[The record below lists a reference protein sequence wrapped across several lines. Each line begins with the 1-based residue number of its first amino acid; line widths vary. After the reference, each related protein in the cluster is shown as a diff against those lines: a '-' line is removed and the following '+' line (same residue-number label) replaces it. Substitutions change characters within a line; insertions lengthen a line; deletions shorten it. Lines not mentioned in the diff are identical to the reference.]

1 MKQLF
6 QFEFKKYFKKK
17 TTWIAVFT
25 SILFVSSLYFLNYS
39 VAKDIQRGNLSFAQY
54 SVNISQQALKE
65 LELQKIEAERNGDVE
80 KITESKLAIQEY
92 QQSLSKKNKWIT
104 NYSQGNWQDLYEEN
118 VNQLQFM
125 FKSSKGTNSFP
136 LVIEKQNISL
146 FTPRATLEELVL
158 LKKIKAEPFIQNTI
172 HTPFLFT
179 IYDQFTGSSLEQWE
193 KSTMRYGTTGSLFLY
208 QIIQYYYIPVLI
220 LLGCFIFG
228 NNISSE
234 MNNKKRGL
242 HFYYTLPIKRKSLF
256 ITKYF
261 SGFLSTIVFV
271 LLMLLI
277 PLLCSY
283 FTKGVGSFNYPVLI
297 YEGSEPN
304 PFGSEYNSLNPT
316 KDQFHFITLKNY
328 FGQVLLLTVLLTFF
342 LYSFYYISSLVLKSL
357 SITTSIVGI
366 ITFIGMKS
374 FSSPYNPFTYVNIHS
389 VLTGETAT
397 LVFNPSINLSNGI
410 MLTFV
415 LGCTLLF
422 AGYKLFIRKYN

>member
-6 QFEFKKYFKKK
+6 QFEFKKSFKKK
-17 TTWIAVFT
+17 TTWIALFT

-65 LELQKIEAERNGDVE
+65 LELQKIEAEQNGDVE
-80 KITESKLAIQEY
+80 KITENKLAIQEY
-92 QQSLSKKNKWIT
+92 QQSLSKKNKWIA
-104 NYSQGNWQDLYEEN
+104 NYSQGNWEEIYEEN
-118 VNQLQFM
+118 ISELQFI
-125 FKSSKGTNSFP
+125 FKSSKGTNTFP
-136 LVIEKQNISL
+136 YAIEKQYISL
-146 FTPRATLEELVL
+146 FTARATLEELLL
-158 LKKIKAEPFIQNTI
+158 LKKNTVEPFIQNTTY
-172 HTPFLFT
+172 TPFLFT
-179 IYDQFTGSSLEQWE
+179 IYDQFTGSALDQWK

-256 ITKYF
+256 LTKYF
-261 SGFLSTIVFV
+261 SGFLSTLVFV

-283 FTKGVGSFNYPVLI
+283 FTKGIGNFDYPVLV

-304 PFGSEYNSLNPT
+304 PFGSEYNSLNPI

-328 FGQVLLLTVLLTFF
+328 FGQVLLLTVVLIFF
-342 LYSFYYISSLVLKSL
+342 LYSFYYISSLLLKSL
-357 SITTSIVGI
+357 SITTSFVSI
-366 ITFIGMKS
+366 IAFIGMKS

-397 LVFNPSINLSNGI
+397 LVFNPSINLSTGVI
-410 MLTFV
+410 LTFA

-422 AGYKLFIRKYN
+422 TGYKLFIRTYN

>member
-17 TTWIAVFT
+17 TTRIAVLT
-25 SILFVSSLYFLNYS
+25 SILFVNSLYFLNYS
-39 VAKDIQRGNLSFAQY
+39 VAEDIQRGNLSFAQN
-54 SVNISQQALKE
+54 SVNISQQVLKE
-65 LELQKIEAERNGDVE
+65 LELQKIEAEQNGDVE
-80 KITESKLAIQEY
+80 KIAENKLAIQET
-92 QQSLSKKNKWIT
+92 QQSLSQKNKWIA
-104 NYSQGNWQDLYEEN
+104 NYSQGNWQDIYEEN
-118 VNQLQFM
+118 INHLQFM

-136 LVIEKQNISL
+136 LVIEKQNLSL
-146 FTPRATLEELVL
+146 FTPRATLEELLL
-158 LKKIKAEPFIQNTI
+158 LKKNKAEPFIQNTI
-172 HTPFLFT
+172 DTPYLFT
-179 IYDQFTGSSLEQWE
+179 IYDQFTGSALEYWE

-261 SGFLSTIVFV
+261 SGFLSTLVFV

-283 FTKGVGSFNYPVLI
+283 FTKGIGNFDYPVLV

-304 PFGSEYNSLNPT
+304 PFGSEYNSLNPI

-328 FGQVLLLTVLLTFF
+328 FGQVLLLTALLTFF
-342 LYSFYYISSLVLKSL
+342 LYSFYYISSLLLKSI
-357 SITTSIVGI
+357 SITTSFVGI
-366 ITFIGMKS
+366 IAFIGMKI

-397 LVFNPSINLSNGI
+397 LVFNPSINLSTGV
-410 MLTFV
+410 MLTFA

-422 AGYKLFIRKYN
+422 IGYKLFIKTYH

>member
-304 PFGSEYNSLNPT
+304 PFGSEYNSLNPI

>member
-304 PFGSEYNSLNPT
+304 PFGSEYNSLNPI

-410 MLTFV
+410 MLTFI

>member
-6 QFEFKKYFKKK
+6 QFEFKKSFKKK

-39 VAKDIQRGNLSFAQY
+39 IAKDIQRGNLAFAQNI
-54 SVNISQQALKE
+54 VNISQQALKE
-65 LELQKIEAERNGDVE
+65 LEPQKIEAEQNGDVE
-80 KITESKLAIQEY
+80 KITDSKLAIQES

-104 NYSQGNWQDLYEEN
+104 NYSQGNWQDIYEKN
-118 VNQLQFM
+118 INDLQFM
-125 FKSSKGTNSFP
+125 FKSSKGSNSFP
-136 LVIEKQNISL
+136 YAIEKQYISL
-146 FTPRATLEELVL
+146 FTARATLEELVL

-172 HTPFLFT
+172 HIPFLFT

-261 SGFLSTIVFV
+261 SGFLSTLVFV

-297 YEGSEPN
+297 YDGSEPN
-304 PFGSEYNSLNPT
+304 PFGSEYNSLNPI

-357 SITTSIVGI
+357 SITTSLVGI

>member
-39 VAKDIQRGNLSFAQY
+39 VAKDIQLGNLSFAQY

-65 LELQKIEAERNGDVE
+65 LELQKIEAEQNGDVE
-80 KITESKLAIQEY
+80 KITENKLAIQES
-92 QQSLSKKNKWIT
+92 QLSLSKKNKWIT
-104 NYSQGNWQDLYEEN
+104 NYSQGKWQDIYEEN
-118 VNQLQFM
+118 INHLQFM
-125 FKSSKGTNSFP
+125 FKSSKGTNTFP
-136 LVIEKQNISL
+136 YAIEKQNISL
-146 FTPRATLEELVL
+146 FTPRATLEELLL
-158 LKKIKAEPFIQNTI
+158 LKKNKAEPFIQNTI

-193 KSTMRYGTTGSLFLY
+193 KSTMRYGTTGSLYLY

-242 HFYYTLPIKRKSLF
+242 HFYYTLPVKRKSLF

-304 PFGSEYNSLNPT
+304 PFGSEYNSLNPI

>member
-39 VAKDIQRGNLSFAQY
+39 VAKDIQRGNLAFAQNI
-54 SVNISQQALKE
+54 VNISQQILKE
-65 LELQKIEAERNGDVE
+65 LELQKIEAEKNGDVE
-80 KITESKLAIQEY
+80 KITENKLALQES

-104 NYSQGNWQDLYEEN
+104 NYSQGNWQDIYEEN
-118 VNQLQFM
+118 INHLQFM
-125 FKSSKGTNSFP
+125 FKSSKGSNSFP
-136 LVIEKQNISL
+136 YAIEKQNISL
-146 FTPRATLEELVL
+146 FTARATLEELVL
-158 LKKIKAEPFIQNTI
+158 LKKNKAEPFIQNTI

-179 IYDQFTGSSLEQWE
+179 IYDQFTGSALEYWK

-234 MNNKKRGL
+234 MNNKKRSL
-242 HFYYTLPIKRKSLF
+242 HFCYTLPIKRKSLF

-261 SGFLSTIVFV
+261 SGFLSTLVFV

-283 FTKGVGSFNYPVLI
+283 FTKGIGNFHYPVLV

-304 PFGSEYNSLNPT
+304 PFGSEYNSLNPI

-328 FGQVLLLTVLLTFF
+328 FGQVLLLTVVLTFF
-342 LYSFYYISSLVLKSL
+342 LYSFYYISSLLLKSL
-357 SITTSIVGI
+357 SITTSLVGI
-366 ITFIGMKS
+366 VTFIGMKG

-397 LVFNPSINLSNGI
+397 LVFNPSINLSNGV
-410 MLTFV
+410 MLTFA

-422 AGYKLFIRKYN
+422 TGYKLFIRTYN

>member
-17 TTWIAVFT
+17 TTWIAVLT

-39 VAKDIQRGNLSFAQY
+39 VAKDIQRGNLAFAQNI
-54 SVNISQQALKE
+54 VNISQQILKE
-65 LELQKIEAERNGDVE
+65 LELQKIEAEKNGDVE
-80 KITESKLAIQEY
+80 KITENKLALQESL
-92 QQSLSKKNKWIT
+92 QSLSKKNKWIT
-104 NYSQGNWQDLYEEN
+104 NYSQGNWQDIYEEN
-118 VNQLQFM
+118 INHLQFM
-125 FKSSKGTNSFP
+125 FKSSKGSNSFP
-136 LVIEKQNISL
+136 YAIEKQNISL
-146 FTPRATLEELVL
+146 FTARATLEELVL

-179 IYDQFTGSSLEQWE
+179 IYDQFTGSALEDWE
-193 KSTMRYGTTGSLFLY
+193 KITMRYGTTGSLFLF

-242 HFYYTLPIKRKSLF
+242 HFCYTLPIKRKSLF

-261 SGFLSTIVFV
+261 SGFLSTLVFV

-304 PFGSEYNSLNPT
+304 PFGSEYNSLNPI

-366 ITFIGMKS
+366 ITFIGMKN

-397 LVFNPSINLSNGI
+397 LVFNPCINLSNGI

>member
-6 QFEFKKYFKKK
+6 QFEFKKSFKKK
-17 TTWIAVFT
+17 TTWIAILT
-25 SILFVSSLYFLNYS
+25 SIFFISGLYFLNYS
-39 VAKDIQRGNLSFAQY
+39 VAEDIQRGNLSFAQN
-54 SVNISQQALKE
+54 SVNISQQVLKE
-65 LELQKIEAERNGDVE
+65 LELQKIEAEQNGDIE
-80 KITESKLAIQEY
+80 KITESKLAIQES
-92 QQSLSKKNKWIT
+92 QQSISKKNNWIA
-104 NYSQGNWQDLYEEN
+104 NYSQNNWQKIHEEN
-118 VNQLQFM
+118 INELQFM
-125 FKSSKGTNSFP
+125 FNSSKGSNTFP
-136 LVIEKQNISL
+136 SAIEQQNISL
-146 FTPRATLEELVL
+146 FTARATLEELVL
-158 LKKIKAEPFIQNTI
+158 LKKNTVEPFIQNTTY
-172 HTPFLFT
+172 TPYLFT
-179 IYDQFTGSSLEQWE
+179 IYDQFTGSALDQWK

-242 HFYYTLPIKRKSLF
+242 HFFYTLPIKRKSLF
-256 ITKYF
+256 TTKYF
-261 SGFLSTIVFV
+261 SGFFSTFGFV

-283 FTKGVGSFNYPVLI
+283 FTKGIGNFDYPVLV

-304 PFGSEYNSLNPT
+304 PFGSEYNSLNPI
-316 KDQFHFITLKNY
+316 KDQFHFIPLKNY
-328 FGQVLLLTVLLTFF
+328 FGQVLLLTALLTFF
-342 LYSFYYISSLVLKSL
+342 LYSFYYISSLLLKNL
-357 SITTSIVGI
+357 SITTSFVGI
-366 ITFIGMKS
+366 IAFIGMKS

-389 VLTGETAT
+389 ILTGETAT

>member
-6 QFEFKKYFKKK
+6 QFEFKKSFKKK
-17 TTWIAVFT
+17 TTWIAVLT
-25 SILFVSSLYFLNYS
+25 SILFISSLYFLNYS
-39 VAKDIQRGNLSFAQY
+39 VAEDIQRGNLSFAQN
-54 SVNISQQALKE
+54 SVNISQQVLKE
-65 LELQKIEAERNGDVE
+65 LELQKIEAEKNGDIE
-80 KITESKLAIQEY
+80 KITDYKLAIQDS
-92 QQSLSKKNKWIT
+92 QQSISKRNKWIA
-104 NYSQGNWQDLYEEN
+104 NYSQGNWQAIYEEN
-118 VNQLQFM
+118 INHLQFM

-146 FTPRATLEELVL
+146 FTPRATLAELLL
-158 LKKIKAEPFIQNTI
+158 LKKNKVEPFIQNTI
-172 HTPFLFT
+172 YTPYLFT
-179 IYDQFTGSSLEQWE
+179 IYDQFTGISLEQWE
-193 KSTMRYGTTGSLFLY
+193 KSTTRYGTTGSLFLY

-242 HFYYTLPIKRKSLF
+242 HFYYTLPITRKSLF

-261 SGFLSTIVFV
+261 SGFLSTLVFV

-283 FTKGVGSFNYPVLI
+283 FTKGIGNFDYPVLV
-297 YEGSEPN
+297 YEGAEPN
-304 PFGSEYNSLNPT
+304 PFGSEYNSLNPI
-316 KDQFHFITLKNY
+316 KDQFHFIPLKNY
-328 FGQVLLLTVLLTFF
+328 LGQVLLLTALLTFF
-342 LYSFYYISSLVLKSL
+342 LYSFYYISSLLLKSL
-357 SITTSIVGI
+357 SITTSFVAIVI
-366 ITFIGMKS
+366 FIGMKS

-397 LVFNPSINLSNGI
+397 LVFNPSINLSTGI
-410 MLTFV
+410 LLTFV

-422 AGYKLFIRKYN
+422 AGYKLFIRTYN

>member
-1 MKQLF
+1 MKHLF
-6 QFEFKKYFKKK
+6 QFEFKKSIKKK
-17 TTWIAVFT
+17 TTWIAVLT
-25 SILFVSSLYFLNYS
+25 SIFFISSLYFLNYS
-39 VAKDIQRGNLSFAQY
+39 VAEDIQRGNLSFAQN
-54 SVNISQQALKE
+54 SVNISQQVLKE
-65 LELQKIEAERNGDVE
+65 LELQKIEAEQSGDVE
-80 KITESKLAIQEY
+80 KIAENKLAIQET
-92 QQSLSKKNKWIT
+92 QQSLSQKNKWIA
-104 NYSQGNWQDLYEEN
+104 NYSQGNWQDIYEEN
-118 VNQLQFM
+118 INHLQFM

-136 LVIEKQNISL
+136 LVIEKQNLSL
-146 FTPRATLEELVL
+146 FTPRATLEELLL
-158 LKKIKAEPFIQNTI
+158 LKKNKAEPFIQNTI
-172 HTPFLFT
+172 YTPYLFT
-179 IYDQFTGSSLEQWE
+179 IYDQFTGSALEYWE

-208 QIIQYYYIPVLI
+208 QIIQHYYIPVLI

-261 SGFLSTIVFV
+261 SGFLSTLVFV

-277 PLLCSY
+277 PLLCNY
-283 FTKGVGSFNYPVLI
+283 FTKGIGNFNYPVLM

-304 PFGSEYNSLNPT
+304 PFGSEYTSLNPI

-328 FGQVLLLTVLLTFF
+328 FGQVLLLTVVLTFF
-342 LYSFYYISSLVLKSL
+342 LYSFYYISSLLLKSL
-357 SITTSIVGI
+357 SITTSFVGI
-366 ITFIGMKS
+366 IAFIGMKS

-397 LVFNPSINLSNGI
+397 LVFNPSINLSTGV
-410 MLTFV
+410 MLTFA

-422 AGYKLFIRKYN
+422 TGYKLFIKTYH

>member
-6 QFEFKKYFKKK
+6 QFEFKKSFKKK

-54 SVNISQQALKE
+54 SVNISQQILKE
-65 LELQKIEAERNGDVE
+65 LELQKIEAEQNGDVK
-80 KITESKLAIQEY
+80 KISENKLAIQAS
-92 QQSLSKKNKWIT
+92 QQSLSKKNNWIA
-104 NYSQGNWQDLYEEN
+104 NYSQGNWQDIYEEN
-118 VNQLQFM
+118 INHLQFM
-125 FKSSKGTNSFP
+125 FKSSKGSNSFP
-136 LVIEKQNISL
+136 HAIEKQYISL
-146 FTPRATLEELVL
+146 FTARATLEELLL
-158 LKKIKAEPFIQNTI
+158 LKKNKAEPFIQNTI
-172 HTPFLFT
+172 YTPYLFT
-179 IYDQFTGSSLEQWE
+179 IYDQFTGSALEDWK

-256 ITKYF
+256 IIKYF
-261 SGFLSTIVFV
+261 SGFLSTLVFV

-283 FTKGVGSFNYPVLI
+283 FTKGIGNFDYPVLV

-304 PFGSEYNSLNPT
+304 PFGSEYNSLNPI

-328 FGQVLLLTVLLTFF
+328 FGQVLLLTVVLTFF
-342 LYSFYYISSLVLKSL
+342 LYSFYYISSLLLKSL
-357 SITTSIVGI
+357 SITTSLVGI

-397 LVFNPSINLSNGI
+397 LVFNPSINLSTGVI
-410 MLTFV
+410 LTFA

-422 AGYKLFIRKYN
+422 TGYKLFIRTYN

>member
-65 LELQKIEAERNGDVE
+65 LELQKIEAEQNGDVE

-104 NYSQGNWQDLYEEN
+104 NYSQGNWQDIYEEN
-118 VNQLQFM
+118 INQLQFM

-146 FTPRATLEELVL
+146 FTPRATLEELLL

-208 QIIQYYYIPVLI
+208 QIIQYYYIPILI

-304 PFGSEYNSLNPT
+304 PFGSEYNSLNPI

-328 FGQVLLLTVLLTFF
+328 FGQVLLLTVVLTFF
-342 LYSFYYISSLVLKSL
+342 LYSFYYISSLLLKSL
-357 SITTSIVGI
+357 SITMSFVGI
-366 ITFIGMKS
+366 IAFIGMKS

-389 VLTGETAT
+389 ILTGETAT
-397 LVFNPSINLSNGI
+397 LVFNPSINLSTGV
-410 MLTFV
+410 MLTFA

-422 AGYKLFIRKYN
+422 AGYKLFIRTYN

>member
-6 QFEFKKYFKKK
+6 QFEFKKSFKKK
-17 TTWIAVFT
+17 TTWIALLT

-65 LELQKIEAERNGDVE
+65 LELQKIEAEQNGDVE

-104 NYSQGNWQDLYEEN
+104 NYSQGNWQDIYEEN
-118 VNQLQFM
+118 INQLQFM

-208 QIIQYYYIPVLI
+208 QIIQYYYIPILI

-261 SGFLSTIVFV
+261 SGFLSTLVFV

-304 PFGSEYNSLNPT
+304 PFGSEYNSLNPI

-342 LYSFYYISSLVLKSL
+342 LYSFYYISLLLLKSL
-357 SITTSIVGI
+357 SITTSFVGI
-366 ITFIGMKS
+366 IAFIGMKS

-397 LVFNPSINLSNGI
+397 LVFNPSINLSTGVI
-410 MLTFV
+410 LTFA

-422 AGYKLFIRKYN
+422 TGYKLFIRTYN

>member
-17 TTWIAVFT
+17 TTWIAVLT
-25 SILFVSSLYFLNYS
+25 SIFFISSLYFLNYS
-39 VAKDIQRGNLSFAQY
+39 VAEDIQRGNLSFAKN
-54 SVNISQQALKE
+54 SINISQQVLKE
-65 LELQKIEAERNGDVE
+65 LELQKIEAEKNDDIE
-80 KITESKLAIQEY
+80 KITDYKLAIQDS
-92 QQSLSKKNKWIT
+92 QQSISKRNKWIA
-104 NYSQGNWQDLYEEN
+104 NYAQGNWQDIYEAN
-118 VNQLQFM
+118 INHLQFM
-125 FKSSKGTNSFP
+125 FKSSKGTNTFNYA
-136 LVIEKQNISL
+136 IEKQYISL
-146 FTPRATLEELVL
+146 FTARATLEELLL
-158 LKKIKAEPFIQNTI
+158 LKKNKAEPFIQNTI
-172 HTPFLFT
+172 YTPFLFT
-179 IYDQFTGSSLEQWE
+179 IYDQFTGSALEYWE
-193 KSTMRYGTTGSLFLY
+193 KDTMRYGTTGSLFLY

-261 SGFLSTIVFV
+261 SGFLSTLVFV

-283 FTKGVGSFNYPVLI
+283 FTKGIGNFDYPVLV

-304 PFGSEYNSLNPT
+304 PFGSEYNSLNPI

-328 FGQVLLLTVLLTFF
+328 FGQVLLLTAVLTFF
-342 LYSFYYISSLVLKSL
+342 LYSFYYISSLLLKSL
-357 SITTSIVGI
+357 SITTSFVGI
-366 ITFIGMKS
+366 IAFIGMKS

-397 LVFNPSINLSNGI
+397 LVFNPSINLSTGV
-410 MLTFV
+410 MLTFA

-422 AGYKLFIRKYN
+422 TGYKLFIKTYH

>member
-304 PFGSEYNSLNPT
+304 PFGSEYNSLNPI

-357 SITTSIVGI
+357 SITTSIIGI

>member
-17 TTWIAVFT
+17 TTWIAVLT
-25 SILFVSSLYFLNYS
+25 SIFFISSLYFLNYS
-39 VAKDIQRGNLSFAQY
+39 VAEDIQRGNLSFAQN
-54 SVNISQQALKE
+54 SINISQQNLKE
-65 LELQKIEAERNGDVE
+65 LELQKIEAEKNYDSE
-80 KITESKLAIQEY
+80 KITDYKLAIQDS
-92 QQSLSKKNKWIT
+92 QQSISKRNKWIT
-104 NYSQGNWQDLYEEN
+104 NYSQGNWQAIYEEN
-118 VNQLQFM
+118 INELQFM
-125 FKSSKGTNSFP
+125 FKSSKGTNTFNYA
-136 LVIEKQNISL
+136 IEKQYISL
-146 FTPRATLEELVL
+146 FTARATLEELLL
-158 LKKIKAEPFIQNTI
+158 LKKNKAEPFIQNTI
-172 HTPFLFT
+172 YTPFLFT
-179 IYDQFTGSSLEQWE
+179 IYDQFTGSALEYWE
-193 KSTMRYGTTGSLFLY
+193 KDTMRYGTTGSLFLY

-261 SGFLSTIVFV
+261 SGFLSTLVFV

-283 FTKGVGSFNYPVLI
+283 FTKGIGNFNYPVLL

-304 PFGSEYNSLNPT
+304 PFGSEYNSLNPI

-328 FGQVLLLTVLLTFF
+328 FGQVLLLTVVLTFF
-342 LYSFYYISSLVLKSL
+342 LYSFYYISSLLLKSL
-357 SITTSIVGI
+357 SITTSFVGI
-366 ITFIGMKS
+366 IAFIGMKS

-397 LVFNPSINLSNGI
+397 LVFNPSINLSTGV
-410 MLTFV
+410 MLTFA

-422 AGYKLFIRKYN
+422 TGYKLFIKTYH

>member
-6 QFEFKKYFKKK
+6 QFEFKKSFKKK
-17 TTWIAVFT
+17 TTWIALLT

-65 LELQKIEAERNGDVE
+65 LELQKIEAEQNGDVE

-104 NYSQGNWQDLYEEN
+104 NYSQGNWQDIYEEN
-118 VNQLQFM
+118 INQLQFM

-179 IYDQFTGSSLEQWE
+179 IYDQFTGSSLDQWE

-208 QIIQYYYIPVLI
+208 QIIQYYYIPILI

-228 NNISSE
+228 NNISFE

-261 SGFLSTIVFV
+261 SGFLSTLVFV

-304 PFGSEYNSLNPT
+304 PFGSEYNSLNPI

-342 LYSFYYISSLVLKSL
+342 LYSFYYISLLLLKSL
-357 SITTSIVGI
+357 SITTSFVGI
-366 ITFIGMKS
+366 IAFIGMKS

-397 LVFNPSINLSNGI
+397 LVFNPSINLSTGVI
-410 MLTFV
+410 LTFA

-422 AGYKLFIRKYN
+422 TGYKLFIRTYN